1 MLLKLKKPT
10 NSSLAN
16 AFSCWKKKGKN
27 VDLLVL
33 TVQLS
38 SLHISHQ
45 VSDMKKRSENN
56 FLIFKI
62 LYVIPPEFRL
72 QCNLSITERPD
83 IRSHVY
89 PLTSETCVVFKL
101 SGSVGILFGS
111 FRYRSPLKSL
121 GIFLGTCEMSSEV
134 TANVL
139 FPAFGV

>member
-1 MLLKLKKPT
+1 MKVEFSCWVGRRLLLLKLKKTT

-89 PLTSETCVVFKL
+89 PTTSETCVVFK
-101 SGSVGILFGS
+101 
-111 FRYRSPLKSL
+111 
-121 GIFLGTCEMSSEV
+121 
-134 TANVL
+134 
-139 FPAFGV
+139 